1 MKIFEGLETL
11 TVPFSRAT
19 VAIGTFDGVHVG
31 HQALLRTAVEDARAA
46 GRPALALTFD
56 RHPLELIAP
65 ERAPEYLTT
74 PQQRNRLIAATG
86 VDGLVIARFDQE
98 FSCLSP
104 EDFIQQVLKR
114 WLGAESVV
122 VGTNFGFGRER
133 AGDVTYLREVQ
144 SRFQFVLHAVEPVMV
159 GGSPASS
166 TRVRQLIRA
175 GQIEEAER
183 VLGHPFWLAGTVVR
197 GQQLGRRLGFP
208 TANLALTVRQVVPP
222 DGVYAVIV
230 TLDDG
235 RSFGGACSIGNRPAV
250 PGAGRSIETF
260 LFDFSEEI
268 YDRSLEL
275 RFLRK
280 LREEWSFPSL
290 DALQQQIARDVQE
303 ARAVV
308 TALYHPEQSS

>member
-1 MKIFEGLETL
+1 MDIFEGLEAL
-11 TVPFSRAT
+11 TASFPRAT

-31 HQALLRTAVEDARAA
+31 HQALLRAAVEDARAA
-46 GRPALALTFD
+46 GRPALAFTFD

-65 ERAPEYLTT
+65 ERAPAYLTT

-86 VDGLVIARFDQE
+86 VDGLVIARFDRE

-114 WLGAESVV
+114 QLGAESVV

-133 AGDVTYLREVQ
+133 AGDVAYLREVQ
-144 SRFQFVLHAVEPVMV
+144 DRFRFVLHAMEPVMIE
-159 GGSPASS
+159 GAPASS
-166 TRVRQLIRA
+166 TRVRQLIHA

-183 VLGHPFWLAGTVVR
+183 VLGHPYWLAGNVVR

-208 TANLALTVRQVVPP
+208 TANLALSVRQVIPP

-260 LFDFSEEI
+260 LFDFSEDI
-268 YDRSLEL
+268 YGRSLEL
-275 RFLRK
+275 RFLRR

-290 DALQQQIARDVQE
+290 DALQQQIARDVQA

-308 TALYHPEQSS
+308 AALQS